1 MSKQYHFMVCYDMD
15 SNEFSLDIDTLQ
27 TYMIDGIVWDA
38 DAQDWVADMSAH
50 DMDYRAK
57 EDILAR
63 WLQGAN
69 RGLAFAKLDGNGS
82 N

>member
-1 MSKQYHFMVCYDMD
+1 MSKQYHYVVVYDED